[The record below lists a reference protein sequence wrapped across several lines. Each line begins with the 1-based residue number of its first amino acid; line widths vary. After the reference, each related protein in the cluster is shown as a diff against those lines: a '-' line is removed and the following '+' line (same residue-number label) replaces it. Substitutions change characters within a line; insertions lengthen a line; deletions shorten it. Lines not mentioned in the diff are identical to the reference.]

1 MLNWRKNWKFVPSDN
16 LMCTFPSMCIT
27 TGSSGQS
34 FSAII
39 VQGRTYSPQ
48 LGQTLLVKSFYLV
61 TITIFPL
68 EKKGRRGEGGGL
80 HPGGYSWESLVGVCR
95 SDPPNPDP
103 ISDQKISF
111 LQKILYHYYLDQSSN
126 IKDFLKT
133 ISNSRISPSFLLI
146 WN

>member
-34 FSAII
+34 FLQLQS
-39 VQGRTYSPQ
+39 TYSPQ

-95 SDPPNPDP
+95 PDPPNPDP
-103 ISDQKISF
+103 ISDQKISLF
-111 LQKILYHYYLDQSSN
+111 AKEIILLLLRLEQQHER
-126 IKDFLKT
+126 FLK
-133 ISNSRISPSFLLI
+133 IHFEFAYFSFFLTHLELKL
-146 WN
+146 